1 MTVLILGG
9 TQEARE
15 LKAALGDRAILS
27 LARDGGFGGPEG
39 LARYVAE
46 HEIEAIVDATH
57 PFATRISANATHAGV
72 PLMRLERPP
81 FDVEATRIDHLG
93 EAELPDDARVFLTT
107 GHAGDRG
114 TGRAPRVLPGA
125 RAEPAAH
132 PAAAARAHSR
142 ERPVHARRT
151 SST

>member
-15 LKAALGDRAILS
+15 LKAALGDGAILS

-46 HEIEAIVDATH
+46 HGIEAIVDATH

-81 FDVEATRIDHLG
+81 VR
-93 EAELPDDARVFLTT
+93 RR
-107 GHAGDRG
+107 GDPHRPPGRG
-114 TGRAPRVLPGA
+114 
-125 RAEPAAH
+125 EPARR
-132 PAAAARAHSR
+132 RAGVPHDRPRRRSR
-142 ERPVHARRT
+142 R
-151 SST
+151 